1 MKSMSGLSLSYLKKG
16 FTIVEVMVVVAIII
30 ILAAIGTTAYVQQQN
45 KVSSEKGKGIAEVII
60 SGADKY
66 YAANGE
72 YPLSSS
78 LTTVDSAATA
88 FSTTADSLQGAGYTF
103 YGCPASACNQS
114 ITSRFYYVT
123 RLAQTTTG
131 ASSNTIGPCTVTL
144 NSNTTDPVL
153 NGASMFFVAYYDP
166 FSSSWIYKK
175 GETGPGSISIA
186 GTGCAFS

>member
-1 MKSMSGLSLSYLKKG
+1 MKAISGLSRSYLTKG
-16 FTIVEVMVVVAIII
+16 FTLVEVMVVVALII

-45 KVSSEKGKGIAEVII
+45 RATSEKGKGIAEVII
-60 SGADKY
+60 TGADKY

-88 FSTTADSLQGAGYTF
+88 FSAPADSLQGNGFTF
-103 YGCPASACNQS
+103 YGCPGSACNTS
-114 ITSRFYYVT
+114 VTSRFYYVT

-131 ASSNTIGPCTVTL
+131 ASANTIGPCTVTL
-144 NSNTTDPVL
+144 NSNTSDPAL

-166 FSSSWIYKK
+166 FSGSWIYKK
-175 GETGPGSISIA
+175 GETGPGSISIS

>member
-1 MKSMSGLSLSYLKKG
+1 MKSMSGLSLSYLRKG

-45 KVSSEKGKGIAEVII
+45 KASSEKGKGIAEVII

-88 FSTTADSLQGAGYTF
+88 FSTTPDSLQGAGYTF
-103 YGCPASACNQS
+103 FGCNGACSSS
-114 ITSRFYYVT
+114 ITSRVYYVT
-123 RLAQTTTG
+123 RLAQTTTT
-131 ASSNTIGPCTVTL
+131 ASTNNLGPCTVTL
-144 NSNTTDPVL
+144 NSNTSDPVL

-166 FSSSWIYKK
+166 FTSSWIYKK
-175 GETGPGSISIA
+175 GETGPGSISIS